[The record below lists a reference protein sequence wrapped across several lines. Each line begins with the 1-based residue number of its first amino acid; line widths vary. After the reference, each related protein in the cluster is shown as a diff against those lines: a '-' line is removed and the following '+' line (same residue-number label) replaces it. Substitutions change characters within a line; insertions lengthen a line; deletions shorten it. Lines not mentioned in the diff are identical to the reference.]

1 MSAPLP
7 KHVEIAESLI
17 RRIGA
22 GLIADGARLDPE
34 RAMAEALGVAVGTL
48 RKALAILESQG
59 LLERRQGSGN
69 YIRHRPGV
77 RSVYGLFRLELAAGG
92 GLPTAQILSLDRL
105 PRAPGV
111 PGPEFGN
118 SPGWRI
124 RRLRRLDGIAVAVEE
139 IWFLH
144 PGEVAQ
150 ARLSDSLYQSWRDL
164 FGLRVTRVE
173 DRVGLAPLPD
183 WSPQPLSDLC
193 GHVER
198 RSWAAQEMIEF
209 SWTWFDAT
217 RARFVSREGD

>member
-22 GLIADGARLDPE
+22 GLIADGARLEPE
-34 RAMAEALGVAVGTL
+34 RAMAEGLGVAVGTL
-48 RKALAILESQG
+48 RKALAILETQG

-77 RSVYGLFRLELAAGG
+77 RSVYGLFRLELATGG

-105 PRAPGV
+105 PRGGGV
-111 PGPEFGN
+111 PGEG
-118 SPGWRI
+118 PGWRI
-124 RRLRRLDGIAVAVEE
+124 RRLRRLDGLAVAVEE
-139 IWFLH
+139 IWFLRA
-144 PGEVAQ
+144 GEITQ
-150 ARLSDSLYQSWRDL
+150 SRLSDSLYQSWRDL

-183 WSPQPLSDLC
+183 WSPEALSSPC